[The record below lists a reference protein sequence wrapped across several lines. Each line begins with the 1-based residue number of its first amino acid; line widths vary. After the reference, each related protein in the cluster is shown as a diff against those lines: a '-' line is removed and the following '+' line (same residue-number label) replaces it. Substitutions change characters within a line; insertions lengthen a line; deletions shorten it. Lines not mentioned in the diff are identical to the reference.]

1 MNFSL
6 GEPRVL
12 GAYIDNGISYFAEMD
27 KNSRNPIVYNYF
39 TVETPS
45 NIVAE
50 DGSVVCNDEFRNNFI
65 EACKEHKIVA
75 DKIIFTVDSG
85 RVINREILIPYV
97 SANKVSSLIHSNAS
111 EYFPVDISE
120 YKTVHKVIRTES
132 DSTGKKLRVNVYAV
146 PRDIL
151 RSYYDLAGFIGFE
164 VETMDYS
171 GNSIYQC
178 IKAFEKPHGESEENN
193 VNMYIT
199 MDSNT
204 TMLTFVKNGE
214 LKLQRHVNI
223 GYGKMLEQAAMT
235 AKVSCDALIH
245 SPGMGF
251 DMNNPPKDD
260 EIFNVHYD
268 KEEWKANN
276 LDLIDGIV
284 PAISRSMEYFLS
296 LEENGNATLS
306 VYLVGAACKFGG
318 FREYL
323 SDGLGVEIALPELAL
338 KKNSLKYVNPEEFD
352 LCEYIFAVGA
362 CVMPINITDKSVIKT
377 VPALDV
383 FKDSSV
389 QRLILLIG
397 VTVFI
402 ICMGVA
408 VSLWFIPRAE
418 NAALQNQSNELKDKI
433 AEYGNINS
441 IYSEYE
447 NWTSVKESVSNIH
460 KYLYTYND
468 NLVFFIEEFERK
480 MPSSFKASSIN
491 ISETGVS
498 MSIAVESRAEAAYV
512 IMTLREMKSVS
523 IKSISNVFNFS
534 SSEDAA
540 NDEYVIIT
548 DANYNLIES
557 NLSSVDWLTIDLKT
571 LDPQL
576 FAFFGIDMTDYVD
589 ANGGLKHENI
599 NKNYQQMTD
608 DEIRK
613 GLDDGSIDFFE
624 LLLIKKE
631 SDVIPSTGSGETTQ
645 VTFSVTLEY
654 TGNFE
659 NSNLTPGVTASPST
673 ATQTTP

>member
-6 GEPRVL
+6 GEPRIL

-39 TVETPS
+39 SVETPS
-45 NIVAE
+45 NIVSE
-50 DGSVVCNDEFRNNFI
+50 DGSVVCNDEFRKNFI
-65 EACKEHKIVA
+65 AACKENKIVA
-75 DKIIFTVDSG
+75 EKIVFTVDSG

-97 SANKVSSLIHSNAS
+97 SSNKVASLIQSNAS

-120 YKTVHKVIRTES
+120 YKMVHKVIQTVN

-151 RSYYDLAGFIGFE
+151 RSYYDLAAFIGFE

-171 GNSIYQC
+171 GNSVYQC
-178 IKAFEKPHGESEENN
+178 IKTFEKPRSEASENN

-204 TMLTFVKNGE
+204 TILTFVKNGE

-223 GYGKMLEQAAMT
+223 GYGNMISQAAAT
-235 AKVSCDALIH
+235 VKVSCEKLIH
-245 SPGMGF
+245 DPALGF

-260 EIFNVHYD
+260 EVFNVHYD
-268 KEEWKANN
+268 KDAWKETNY
-276 LDLIDGIV
+276 DLIDGIV
-284 PAISRSMEYFLS
+284 PAISRSMEYFLNLDDNS
-296 LEENGNATLS
+296 SDVINA
-306 VYLVGAACKFGG
+306 YLVGPACKFGG
-318 FREYL
+318 FIEYL
-323 SDGLGVEIALPELAL
+323 SEGLGIEVLLPDVSL
-338 KKNSLKYVNPEEFD
+338 KKNSLKYINVEEFD
-352 LCEYIFAVGA
+352 LREYILAVGA

-418 NAALQNQSNELKDKI
+418 NAALQNQANELKDKI
-433 AEYGNINS
+433 SDYGNINS
-441 IYSEYE
+441 IYKEYE

-468 NLVFFIEEFERK
+468 NLVFFIEEFEEK
-480 MPSSFKASSIN
+480 MPSSFKANSIT

-498 MSIAVESRAEAAYV
+498 MSVAVGSRAEAAYV
-512 IMTLREMKSVS
+512 IMTLREMKSVTV
-523 IKSISNVFNFS
+523 KSISNVFNFT
-534 SSEDAA
+534 SSEADGSQK
-540 NDEYVIIT
+540 YVVIT
-548 DANYNLIES
+548 DANYAILES
-557 NLSSVDWLTIDLKT
+557 NMSKVDWLTIDLKT
-571 LDPQL
+571 LDPNL
-576 FAFFGIDMTDYVD
+576 FAYFGIDMTDYVD
-589 ANGGLKHENI
+589 VNGGLKHENI
-599 NKNYQQMTD
+599 NENYKHLTD

-613 GLDDGSIDFFE
+613 GLDDGSINFFE

-631 SDVIPSTGSGETTQ
+631 SDIPPTMGSGETL
-645 VTFSVTLEY
+645 VTFSIALEY
-654 TGNFE
+654 TGNFN
-659 NSNLTPGVTASPST
+659 NSNLAPNVTA
-673 ATQTTP
+673 TP

>member
-6 GEPRVL
+6 GEPRIL

-50 DGSVVCNDEFRNNFI
+50 DGSVVCNEEFRNSFI
-65 EACKEHKIVA
+65 EACKDHKIVA

-97 SANKVSSLIHSNAS
+97 SANKISALIQSNAS

-120 YKTVHKVIRTES
+120 YKTVYKVIQTVN
-132 DSTGKKLRVNVYAV
+132 DNTGKKLRVNVYAV

-151 RSYYDLAGFIGFE
+151 RSYYDLASFLGFE

-178 IKAFEKPHGESEENN
+178 LKAFDKPHGEAEENA

-223 GYGKMLEQAAMT
+223 GYGKMLEQAALT
-235 AKVSCDALIH
+235 AKVSCEALVH
-245 SPGMGF
+245 APGMGF
-251 DMNNPPKDD
+251 DMNTPPKDD
-260 EIFNVHYD
+260 DVFNLHYD
-268 KEEWKANN
+268 KDEWKANN
-276 LDLIDGIV
+276 YDLVDGII

-296 LEENGNATLS
+296 IEENANSVLS
-306 VYLVGAACKFGG
+306 VYLVGTACKFGG
-318 FREYL
+318 FREYM
-323 SDGLGVEIALPELAL
+323 SEGLGVDIAYPELTL
-338 KKNSLKYVNPEEFD
+338 KKNSLKYVDPEEFD
-352 LCEYIFAVGA
+352 LCEYILAVGA

-402 ICMGVA
+402 VCMGVA

-418 NAALQNQSNELKDKI
+418 NAALQEQANELRDKV

-447 NWTSVKESVSNIH
+447 NWTAVKESVSSIH
-460 KYLYTYND
+460 NYLYTYND
-468 NLVFFIEEFERK
+468 NLVYFIEEFERK
-480 MPSSFKASSIN
+480 MPSSFKASSIS

-498 MSIAVESRAEAAYV
+498 MSVAVESRAEAAYV

-534 SSEDAA
+534 SSADEA

-548 DANYNLIES
+548 DANYSILES

-571 LDPQL
+571 LDPQI
-576 FAFFGIDMTDYVD
+576 FAYFGIDMTDYVD

-599 NKNYQQMTD
+599 NKNYQNMTD

-613 GLDDGSIDFFE
+613 GLADGSINFFE

-631 SDVIPSTGSGETTQ
+631 SDVVPSTGSGEVNQ

-659 NSNLTPGVTASPST
+659 KSNST
-673 ATQTTP
+673 ATVTAVPSTTVITTP